1 MGLGDGKR
9 LRRPRWGSDMSKL
22 TTHQE
27 EKEFTAFVNTWEE
40 GLPLSEVMDW
50 IAKRYN
56 PEDVFP
62 VSALLRW
69 GEDRGFCST

>member
-1 MGLGDGKR
+1 MGGKR
-9 LRRPRWGSDMSKL
+9 LRRRHWGSDMLK
-22 TTHQE
+22 TTPGE
-27 EKEFTAFVNTWEE
+27 DKDFTSFVLELHLVGE
-40 GLPLSEVMDW
+40 SIPLSKVMEW
-50 IAKRYN
+50 IAERYN